1 MVVFPNAKINLGLR
15 VVAKRSDGYHD
26 LDTVFYP
33 IPLTD
38 ILELITNKESNQPEF
53 SFASSGLTIP
63 GGRDQNLCYKAY
75 QLLKKDHP
83 GLPPIKV
90 HLHKQIPMGA
100 GLGGGSSD
108 GAFMLT
114 LLNEQYGLQ
123 LSNEQLKEYA
133 LQLGSD
139 CPFFI
144 NNQPCAATGRGEI
157 MKNIEISLKGY
168 HLVLVCPGIH
178 VSTKE
183 AFQNIVPHVAN
194 PTCEEA
200 VMQPLNEWKNTLIND
215 FETPVFSLYPAI
227 GQIKKKLYEN
237 GAAYASM
244 TGTGSTVYGIF
255 DQAPTLDN
263 IFPSHY
269 QIIHNF
275 VS

>member
-1 MVVFPNAKINLGLR
+1 MIVFPNAKINLGLR
-15 VVAKRSDGYHD
+15 VVSKRSDGYHD

-33 IPLTD
+33 IPVTD
-38 ILELITNKESNQPEF
+38 ILELITNKESDPSAF
-53 SFASSGLTIP
+53 SFTSSGLPIP
-63 GGRDQNLCYKAY
+63 GETDQNLCYKAY

-83 GLPPIKV
+83 ALPSIKV

-114 LLNEQYGLQ
+114 LLNEQFGLQ
-123 LSNEQLKEYA
+123 LSNDALQDYA

-144 NNQPCAATGRGEI
+144 NNQPCSATGRGEL
-157 MKNIEISLKGY
+157 MKNIELSLKGY

-183 AFQNIVPHVAN
+183 AFHNIVPHAAS
-194 PTCEEA
+194 PTCEEL
-200 VMQPLNEWKNTLIND
+200 VLKPLLEWKSTLIND
-215 FETPVFSLYPAI
+215 FEVPVFKLYPAI
-227 GQIKKKLYEN
+227 GEIKKTLYEK
-237 GAAYASM
+237 GAVYASM

-255 DQAPTLDN
+255 DHAPELEN

-269 QIIHNF
+269 QIIHKF

>member
-15 VVAKRSDGYHD
+15 VVSKRSDGYHN

-33 IPLTD
+33 IPVTD
-38 ILELITNKESNQPEF
+38 ILEIITNRELNQPEF
-53 SFASSGLTIP
+53 SFASTGLSIP
-63 GGRDQNLCYKAY
+63 GETDQNLCYKAY
-75 QLLKKDHP
+75 LLLKKDHP
-83 GLPPIKV
+83 DLPSIKV
-90 HLHKQIPMGA
+90 HLHKLIPMGA

-114 LLNEQYGLQ
+114 LLNEQFGLQ
-123 LSNEQLKEYA
+123 LNHERLKEYA

-144 NNQPCAATGRGEI
+144 NNQPCSATGRGEI
-157 MKNIEISLKGY
+157 MKNIDLTLKGY

-183 AFQNIVPHVAN
+183 AFHNIVPHAAN
-194 PTCEEA
+194 PTCEEL
-200 VMQPLNEWKNTLIND
+200 VKKPLSEWKSTLIND
-215 FETPVFSLYPAI
+215 FEVPVFRLYPAI
-227 GQIKKKLYEN
+227 GEIKKKFYDK
-237 GAAYASM
+237 GAIYASM

-255 DQAPTLDN
+255 EQEPELEN

-269 QIIHNF
+269 QIISKF

>member
-15 VVAKRSDGYHD
+15 VVSKRSDGYHD

-33 IPLTD
+33 IPVTD
-38 ILELITNKESNQPEF
+38 ILELITNRELNQPEF
-53 SFASSGLTIP
+53 SFASTGLSIP
-63 GGRDQNLCYKAY
+63 GGIDQNLCYKAY

-83 GLPPIKV
+83 DLPAIQV
-90 HLHKQIPMGA
+90 HLHKLIPMGA

-157 MKNIEISLKGY
+157 MKNIDLTLKGY

-183 AFQNIVPHVAN
+183 AFHNIVPHAAN
-194 PTCEEA
+194 PTCEEL
-200 VMQPLNEWKNTLIND
+200 VKKPLSEWKSTLIND
-215 FETPVFSLYPAI
+215 FEVPVFSLYPAI
-227 GQIKKKLYEN
+227 GEIKKMLYDK
-237 GAAYASM
+237 GAIYASM

-255 DQAPTLDN
+255 EQEPDLEN

-269 QIIHNF
+269 QIICKF

>member
-1 MVVFPNAKINLGLR
+1 MVIFPNAKINLGLR
-15 VVAKRSDGYHD
+15 VVSKRSDGYHD

-33 IPLTD
+33 IPVTD
-38 ILELITNKESNQPEF
+38 ILELISNKETHQSEF
-53 SFASSGLTIP
+53 SFSSSGLEIP
-63 GGRDQNLCYKAY
+63 GGADQNLCYKAY

-83 GLPPIKV
+83 DLPSIKV
-90 HLHKQIPMGA
+90 YLHKQIPMGA

-123 LSNEQLKEYA
+123 LSKEKLKEYA

-144 NNQPCAATGRGEI
+144 NNQPCSATGRGEI
-157 MKNIEISLKGY
+157 MNNIDLSLKGY

-183 AFQNIVPHVAN
+183 AFHNIVPQAASL
-194 PTCEEA
+194 TCE
-200 VMQPLNEWKNTLIND
+200 VLVKQPLSEWKSTLIND
-215 FETPVFSLYPAI
+215 FEVPVFSSYPAI
-227 GQIKKKLYEN
+227 GEIKKMLYDK
-237 GAAYASM
+237 GAIYASM

-255 DQAPTLDN
+255 DHETELGN

-269 QIIHNF
+269 QIIHKF

>member
-15 VVAKRSDGYHD
+15 VVSKRSDGYHD

-33 IPLTD
+33 IPVTD
-38 ILELITNKESNQPEF
+38 ILELITNRELNQPEF
-53 SFASSGLTIP
+53 SFASTGLSIP
-63 GGRDQNLCYKAY
+63 GGIDQNLCYKAY

-83 GLPPIKV
+83 DLPAIQV
-90 HLHKQIPMGA
+90 HLHKLIPMGA

-157 MKNIEISLKGY
+157 MKNIDLTLKGY

-183 AFQNIVPHVAN
+183 AFHNIVPHAAN
-194 PTCEEA
+194 PTCEEL
-200 VMQPLNEWKNTLIND
+200 VKKPLSEWKSTLIND
-215 FETPVFSLYPAI
+215 FEIPVFSLYPAI
-227 GQIKKKLYEN
+227 GEIKKMLYDK
-237 GAAYASM
+237 GAIYASM

-255 DQAPTLDN
+255 EREPDLEN

-269 QIIHNF
+269 QIISKF